1 MTIATPVPTRAKAT
15 MRRPAAIVSPQSTPN
30 TAADRTTMN
39 RPRTM
44 APAKRPTGSP
54 GRPNVPRPPRQ
65 CPLDAARRDQRRVER
80 RIAPLSCEA
89 GCPDPGRLLR
99 DRGRDPLAQ
108 GGEQAGLLAEDGD
121 RGRTARPQRHVV
133 SGRDHEADLE
143 HASLDAVAQLGR
155 GRHLED
161 LQAQVAGSEGRL
173 QVHGQRSAVAGHDPQ
188 ARCDPPPVDR
198 TQHDDED
205 DRQQEHE
212 EEAGPVAKHAQQV
225 DPRDGQ
231 GGHRASTTLRARS
244 SPRPPLP
251 SPIAVSTASDET
263 TASTPAPEARSF
275 TPRRNQACGVKRLSC
290 ARPSGAWD
298 MGKNE
303 PPSTASVMATIAVRP
318 PAWSSF
324 FAKPT
329 TSSAMP
335 LAASEIDRRPAM
347 VRMVVRLLLSVCGL
361 VRQAT
366 MPIDT

>member
-1 MTIATPVPTRAKAT
+1 
-15 MRRPAAIVSPQSTPN
+15 MRSCA
-30 TAADRTTMN
+30 
-39 RPRTM
+39 
-44 APAKRPTGSP
+44 
-54 GRPNVPRPPRQ
+54 
-65 CPLDAARRDQRRVER
+65 AARRRPRWGPSPRPARRDPPPRRDPRLVER
-80 RIAPLSCEA
+80 RIAPRSCEA

-251 SPIAVSTASDET
+251 RPIAVSTASDET

-303 PPSTASVMATIAVRP
+303 PPSR
-318 PAWSSF
+318 
-324 FAKPT
+324 
-329 TSSAMP
+329 AMP
-335 LAASEIDRRPAM
+335 LAART
-347 VRMVVRLLLSVCGL
+347 VVTMSAATATGSPQRAPISSDVPS
-361 VRQAT
+361 AT
-366 MPIDT
+366 MPIDTTPRTMLTSTLPASTVCGEIGAASIRASVPARRSARRLVTPNWAAKKTNRTAIDAA